1 MVSTPHP
8 SLARREANCFIY
20 CRLLG
25 WPWMRRQDSH
35 LMGRGWHVS
44 QREFGSRR
52 PLSNLGRSQQRNLMA
67 SDRKAHQFKGWKLC
81 SRRTGSVQHDG
92 FGGLAHGDGPGRMA
106 VRLRRR
112 NTSRRQ
118 HNSRCEYSGDLASH
132 IVLHSKSCRL
142 FEAVGREHMPP
153 APAASHY
160 TCTEWTVSIRVEI
173 LKGLF

>member
-1 MVSTPHP
+1 
-8 SLARREANCFIY
+8 
-20 CRLLG
+20 
-25 WPWMRRQDSH
+25 MRRQDRH
-35 LMGRGWHVS
+35 LVGRGWHVS
-44 QREFGSRR
+44 QRECGNWR
-52 PLSNLGRSQQRNLMA
+52 PLSNLGCSQQRNLMA
-67 SDRKAHQFKGWKLC
+67 RDRKAHQFKGWKLC

-106 VRLRRR
+106 VRLCRR

-142 FEAVGREHMPP
+142 FEAVGRTTTH
-153 APAASHY
+153 ARNGRF
-160 TCTEWTVSIRVEI
+160 SIRVEI